1 MQIPSQL
8 LSWEGI
14 GRGESGSL
22 FVLFVNTRVCQC
34 VTDKNS
40 LRAHAS
46 QCDSNVC
53 SLMIKQAY
61 RQQVQIGETDLTELS
76 IHEMRAEEATIRDEL
91 QFVQIQI
98 S

>member
-1 MQIPSQL
+1 MP
-8 LSWEGI
+8 
-14 GRGESGSL
+14 
-22 FVLFVNTRVCQC
+22 VLFVKSRVCQRE

-53 SLMIKQAY
+53 SLMIKQTY
-61 RQQVQIGETDLTELS
+61 RQQVQIGETNLAELS
-76 IHEMRAEEATIRDEL
+76 IHEMRAEEAAIRSEL
-91 QFVQIQI
+91 QFVQIEI